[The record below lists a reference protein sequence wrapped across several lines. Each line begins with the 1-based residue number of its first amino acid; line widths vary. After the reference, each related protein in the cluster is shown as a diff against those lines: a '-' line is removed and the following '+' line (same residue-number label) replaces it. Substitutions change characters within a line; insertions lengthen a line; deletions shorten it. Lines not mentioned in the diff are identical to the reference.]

1 MFRHIDSF
9 DDSFTQNDKDY
20 NRILKELNYFTD
32 GLPTADKELLFKMVN
47 NVYYKCQRSI
57 LTYSKSDTELMLSL
71 VMALIVEQ
79 NKELSTFKKK
89 TN

>member
-1 MFRHIDSF
+1 MFRHTDSF
-9 DDSFTQNDKDY
+9 DDFTQNDKDY
-20 NRILKELNYFTD
+20 NRILRELNYFTD

-47 NVYYKCQRSI
+47 KVYYNCQRSI
-57 LTYSKSDTELMLSL
+57 LTYSESDTELMLSL

-79 NKELSTFKKK
+79 NRELSTFKKK

>member
-47 NVYYKCQRSI
+47 NVYYKCQ
-57 LTYSKSDTELMLSL
+57 D
-71 VMALIVEQ
+71 
-79 NKELSTFKKK
+79 
-89 TN
+89 

>member
-1 MFRHIDSF
+1 MILLRKM
-9 DDSFTQNDKDY
+9 T
-20 NRILKELNYFTD
+20 RITIEFSSELNYFTD
-32 GLPTADKELLFKMVN
+32 GLPTADKKLLFKMVN
-47 NVYYKCQRSI
+47 KVYYKCQRSI
-57 LTYSKSDTELMLSL
+57 LRYSESDTELMLSL